1 MEKFLDL
8 FVHHWHNLR
17 QAQHSP
23 ASFAY
28 VHYEV
33 TWDGEQL
40 KTKQWYDYEGPD
52 KPYRERQHNV
62 SDMEDGK
69 VLLETFN
76 NFVKLADTIFVPTPE
91 GFRGQTEDGYFDPQ
105 GRRVET
111 KVTLTNTEFAT
122 SDKGWDRNGN
132 LLWGS
137 EKGPFVFNRCTK

>member
-8 FVHHWHNLR
+8 FVRNWHNLR

-91 GFRGQTEDGYFDPQ
+91 VLEDKQRMVTSIPK
-105 GRRVET
+105 VEEL
-111 KVTLTNTEFAT
+111 KPRLPSRILNSLLTIKDGIEMTT
-122 SDKGWDRNGN
+122 YCGKKRT
-132 LLWGS
+132 
-137 EKGPFVFNRCTK
+137 VCV